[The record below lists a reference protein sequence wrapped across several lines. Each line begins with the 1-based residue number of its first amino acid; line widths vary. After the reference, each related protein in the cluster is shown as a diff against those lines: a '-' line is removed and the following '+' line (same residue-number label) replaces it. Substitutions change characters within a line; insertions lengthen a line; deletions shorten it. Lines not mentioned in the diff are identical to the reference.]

1 MLNNFKDIFRSLR
14 YVDRIHLIN
23 SHSPYKS
30 DTAAR
35 RTSDNVLVSY
45 HKAVSTRWSLVYI
58 CNTAKKTSYS
68 DQVNKYNSAKMF
80 QSLYF
85 TQITAYLLGLV
96 VVVVVLVCYDLI
108 SKKKSKSKTGDNS
121 DDLPEPPSP
130 RSFPI
135 IGHMHLL
142 GGYEVPYQAF
152 TQLGK
157 KYGNVVKLRLGSV
170 NCVVVNEQENIREVL
185 ITKGNHF
192 DSRPNFERY
201 QQLFC
206 GNRGNCK
213 S

>member
-1 MLNNFKDIFRSLR
+1 
-14 YVDRIHLIN
+14 
-23 SHSPYKS
+23 
-30 DTAAR
+30 
-35 RTSDNVLVSY
+35 
-45 HKAVSTRWSLVYI
+45 
-58 CNTAKKTSYS
+58 
-68 DQVNKYNSAKMF
+68 MF

-85 TQITAYLLGLV
+85 TQITAYLLSLV
-96 VVVVVLVCYDLI
+96 AIVVALIIYDLI
-108 SKKKSKSKTGDNS
+108 ARKAQKTKKIDA

-152 TQLGK
+152 TELAK
-157 KYGNVVKLRLGSV
+157 KYGNIVKLRLGNV
-170 NCVVVNEQENIREVL
+170 NCVVVNEQENIKEVL

-192 DSRPNFERY
+192 DCRPNFERY

-213 S
+213 LLNEKNRRLDDGVIVFIYCSSRFLRLVRHA

>member
-1 MLNNFKDIFRSLR
+1 
-14 YVDRIHLIN
+14 
-23 SHSPYKS
+23 
-30 DTAAR
+30 
-35 RTSDNVLVSY
+35 
-45 HKAVSTRWSLVYI
+45 
-58 CNTAKKTSYS
+58 
-68 DQVNKYNSAKMF
+68 MF

-96 VVVVVLVCYDLI
+96 VVVVALVLYDLI
-108 SKKKSKSKTGDNS
+108 ARKTSKNKKGDC
-121 DDLPEPPSP
+121 DDLLEPPSP

-152 TQLGK
+152 TELGK

-185 ITKGNHF
+185 ITKGNQF

-213 S
+213 SKQTAKTTTPL

>member
-1 MLNNFKDIFRSLR
+1 
-14 YVDRIHLIN
+14 
-23 SHSPYKS
+23 
-30 DTAAR
+30 
-35 RTSDNVLVSY
+35 
-45 HKAVSTRWSLVYI
+45 
-58 CNTAKKTSYS
+58 
-68 DQVNKYNSAKMF
+68 MF

-96 VVVVVLVCYDLI
+96 VVVVALVLYDLVAK
-108 SKKKSKSKTGDNS
+108 SKKKKSSKGDS

-152 TQLGK
+152 TELAK
-157 KYGNVVKLRLGSV
+157 KYGSVVKLRLGSV

-213 S
+213 LTKSLFFNTVC

>member
-1 MLNNFKDIFRSLR
+1 
-14 YVDRIHLIN
+14 
-23 SHSPYKS
+23 
-30 DTAAR
+30 
-35 RTSDNVLVSY
+35 
-45 HKAVSTRWSLVYI
+45 
-58 CNTAKKTSYS
+58 
-68 DQVNKYNSAKMF
+68 MF

-96 VVVVVLVCYDLI
+96 VVVVLLVCYDLMA
-108 SKKKSKSKTGDNS
+108 KKKRKGASNNIGNN
-121 DDLPEPPSP
+121 DLPEPPSP

-185 ITKGNHF
+185 ITKGHHF